1 MPEPAAQLNTLGLE
15 CPLPVFHAREAL
27 LDLRV
32 GQCLEVLADDPQA
45 PSDLET
51 WCARNGHRLVAIRP
65 EGRAFR
71 IVIEK
76 GPEP

>member
-1 MPEPAAQLNTLGLE
+1 MPEPAAQLDALGLQ

-27 LDLRV
+27 LDLRA
-32 GQCLEVLADDPQA
+32 GDLLEVLADDPQA

-51 WCARNGHRLVAIRP
+51 WCARNGHRLVAIRL

-76 GPEP
+76 GADP